1 MDAYINAK
9 RRIYY
14 RNHKPQVKPVKSNRE
29 TPIKTSL
36 PSHTVMDTIK
46 EGFAFGVGSS
56 IASNVV
62 RKVSDMI
69 SGETNTEVK
78 ELKCENTKCKT
89 YQERYEQCLKLDTG
103 CYYEREEYEK
113 CLKE

>member
-14 RNHKPQVKPVKSNRE
+14 RNHKPNIKPIKSNRE
-29 TPIKTSL
+29 KPVQSSL
-36 PSHTVMDTIK
+36 PSHTIMDTVK

-56 IASNVV
+56 IASNAV

-69 SGETNTEVK
+69 SGEEKK

-89 YQERYEQCLKLDTG
+89 LQDKYEQCLKLDTG